1 MTVQFNLLPDVKIQ
15 YIKAHRQK
23 QLVLFI
29 STISVIASV
38 VILILLVSIVF
49 VVQKKSISDLS
60 RDISASSDELQST
73 PDLTKMLTVQN
84 QLRSLPSLHAS
95 KPVASRIFGYMN
107 QSTPSDVSISRLNVD
122 FAQNTMTISG
132 SAASLETVNKFVDTL
147 KFTTFHTESAS
158 KDERPSFKDVVLA
171 AFGRDSKGA
180 SYSITLAFDPV
191 IFSEAEQVTL
201 TVPNKI
207 TTRSQIEQPAAL
219 FQGQGGG
226 Q

>member
-29 STISVIASV
+29 STISVVASV
-38 VILILLVSIVF
+38 VILILLISIVF

-60 RDISASSDELQST
+60 RDISAASDELQST

-122 FAQNTMTISG
+122 FAQNTMTVSG